1 MLGTGG
7 AVPIRGPW
15 AMLRPMRILDGRVFA
30 FVAFDVGFE
39 IHLEHARRLLDGTRA
54 SGLKHDRP
62 APPAEVRYPEPPV
75 EVALGEHRLPNGVPA
90 TVSARLFDFGVVSVG
105 FTMPAPPTLADLA
118 PYGRALLEQAGLLAV
133 ADGHLRA
140 LVPRVAP
147 AVVRLDIVDL
157 SEDYVVFQ
165 VSTLEGQPDA
175 MVVVRDAAGDLA
187 RALTLEPTPLAPAYV
202 EELLGT
208 AVTYAPNDVVLS
220 DWSAA
225 LIYDRRYDDTV
236 AVFEYLNIQLLE
248 LRLQDRRLD
257 AALERFATVRR
268 RARGLGAFFNPY
280 RQPVRELA
288 ELTME
293 STLLSERA
301 VNAIKLLGDDYLA
314 RVARRAGER
323 LHLADWA
330 ASIRRKQEAVTR
342 LYETLNDQ
350 LANIRAE
357 ALELAIVLLIIFEI
371 ALYFSE

>member
-1 MLGTGG
+1 
-7 AVPIRGPW
+7 
-15 AMLRPMRILDGRVFA
+15 MRILDGRVFA

-39 IHLEHARRLLDGTRA
+39 IDLEQARRLLDGTRTT
-54 SGLKHDRP
+54 GLRQDRP
-62 APPAEVRYPEPPV
+62 APPGVRYPEPPV
-75 EVALGEHRLPNGVPA
+75 EVALGEQALQTGLTA
-90 TVSARLFDFGVVSVG
+90 TVSARLFDFGVVSIG
-105 FTMPAPPTLADLA
+105 FVLPAPDALADLA
-118 PYGRALLEQAGLLAV
+118 PFGRALHEQAGLVAA
-133 ADGHLRA
+133 ADGLLRA
-140 LVPRVAP
+140 LMPRVAP
-147 AVVRLDIVDL
+147 AVARMDVADL
-157 SEDYVVFQ
+157 AEDYVVFQ
-165 VSTLEGQPDA
+165 VSALEGQPDA
-175 MVVVRDAAGDLA
+175 AAVVRAAGPELA
-187 RALTLEPTPLAPAYV
+187 RALTLEPMTLATAYV
-202 EELLGT
+202 DELLAT
-208 AVTYAPNDVVLS
+208 AVMYAPNDVVLS

-225 LIYDRRYDDTV
+225 FIYDRRYDDTV
-236 AVFEYLNIQLLE
+236 AVLEYLNIQLLE
-248 LRLQDRRLD
+248 LRFQDRRLD

-268 RARGLGAFFNPY
+268 GVRGLGAFFNPY

-301 VNAIKLLGDDYLA
+301 ANAMKLLGDDYLA

>member
-1 MLGTGG
+1 
-7 AVPIRGPW
+7 
-15 AMLRPMRILDGRVFA
+15 MRILDGRVFA

-39 IHLEHARRLLDGTRA
+39 IDLEHARRLLDGTRIT
-54 SGLKHDRP
+54 GLRQDRP
-62 APPAEVRYPEPPV
+62 APLGVRYPDPPV
-75 EVALGEHRLPNGVPA
+75 EVALGEQALQTGVNA
-90 TVSARLFDFGVVSVG
+90 TVSARLFDFGVVGIG
-105 FTMPAPPTLADLA
+105 FTLPAPDMLADLA
-118 PYGRALLEQAGLLAV
+118 PFGRSLHEQAGLV
-133 ADGHLRA
+133 ATANRLLRA
-140 LVPRVAP
+140 LMPRVAP
-147 AVVRLDIVDL
+147 AVARLEIADL
-157 SEDYVVFQ
+157 AEDYVVFQ
-165 VSTLEGQPDA
+165 VSALEGQPDA
-175 MVVVRDAAGDLA
+175 TAVVRAAGVDLA
-187 RALTLEPTPLAPAYV
+187 RALTLEPMPLASVYV
-202 EELLGT
+202 DELLAT

-225 LIYDRRYDDTV
+225 VIYDPRYDDTV
-236 AVFEYLNIQLLE
+236 AVLEYLNIQLLE
-248 LRLQDRRLD
+248 LRFQDRRLD

-268 RARGLGAFFNPY
+268 GVRGLGAFFNPY

-301 VNAIKLLGDDYLA
+301 ANAMKLLGDDYLA

-330 ASIRRKQEAVTR
+330 ASIHRKQEAVTR

-371 ALYFSE
+371 VLYFSE